1 MDQMSSN
8 EILDL
13 FIKVAPYLNDI
24 IPGDIGVAVVKD
36 GKYASYAPANDLNL
50 GTQIGAPVNPGAAKQ
65 ALETGKPVTRIIPI
79 DKSAYGIAYLACATP
94 FKDGENVVGCITVT
108 QSIGL
113 LDRINNI
120 SSEVAAS
127 SEELTAGMEELATRA
142 SEVAI
147 TTMELDSLSK
157 SLLDSARRTDEII
170 NFIKNVAAQTNL
182 LGLNAAI
189 EAARVGEAGR
199 GFGVVANEVRKLA
212 VASAESVKSISLS
225 LNDIHTS
232 ISTLSQTSISIDNN
246 INGQNL
252 AIQEMAKSSQSLA
265 EMAGQL
271 AETSRQLYEITD

>member
-1 MDQMSSN
+1 
-8 EILDL
+8 
-13 FIKVAPYLNDI
+13 
-24 IPGDIGVAVVKD
+24 
-36 GKYASYAPANDLNL
+36 
-50 GTQIGAPVNPGAAKQ
+50 
-65 ALETGKPVTRIIPI
+65 
-79 DKSAYGIAYLACATP
+79 
-94 FKDGENVVGCITVT
+94 
-108 QSIGL
+108 L